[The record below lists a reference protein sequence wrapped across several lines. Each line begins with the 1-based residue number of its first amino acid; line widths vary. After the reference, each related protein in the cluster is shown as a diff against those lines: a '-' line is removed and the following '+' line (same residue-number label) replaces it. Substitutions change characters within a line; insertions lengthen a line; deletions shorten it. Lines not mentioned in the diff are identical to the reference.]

1 VATFCSIFF
10 SIGLVAVLD
19 FWIKGGIPREDL
31 VIGALIPALLAP
43 LMLFGFVRLSQ
54 QLSRAE
60 AQLRTLASEDP
71 LTGVF
76 NRRRFL
82 ELAGVEWAR
91 GTRHSHTQS
100 LLVIDV
106 DDFKSVN
113 DRYGHLSGD
122 QTLRHAAEECR
133 ACLRRTDLL
142 GRYGGDEFVIL
153 LPETGIAGGV
163 RMAERIREAVERSEI
178 RTPAGTVHITVSIGV
193 AGRHLGTLSVDA
205 LVAEADGALYKAK
218 TNGRN
223 RVEKTEASDRA
234 PALFGTGAHAEDP

>member
-1 VATFCSIFF
+1 
-10 SIGLVAVLD
+10 VLD
-19 FWIKGGIPREDL
+19 LWVKGVIPREDVL
-31 VIGALIPALLAP
+31 IGALIPAVLAP

-60 AQLRTLASEDP
+60 SQLRTLAAEDP

-82 ELAGVEWAR
+82 ELAALEWAR

-106 DDFKSVN
+106 DDFKNVN

-153 LPETGIAGGV
+153 LPETGAAGGV
-163 RMAERIREAVERSEI
+163 RMAERIREAVESAEI
-178 RTPAGTVHITVSIGV
+178 RTPSGTVHITVSIGV
-193 AGRHLGTLSVDA
+193 AGRHLGMNSVDA
-205 LVAEADGALYKAK
+205 LVAEADAALYRAK
-218 TNGRN
+218 TKGRN
-223 RVEKTEASDRA
+223 RVERTDASDRA
-234 PALFGTGAHAEDP
+234 PALPEAEVPAGEP